1 MPQRINGSVYT
12 DQTLSGSLK
21 HYLLVG
27 ADFKNSFSDKS
38 PAAGSAAEEIVRV
51 ITQNATLV
59 IFNPFSIGIS
69 FALESNRANWNTSDL
84 EIAIRELGNT
94 VGYDNLNLSNI
105 RLNEVEYNFFGSEYV
120 YVVPDPNI
128 STLSVNNTYFITASS
143 TITLPDYTDSIIDI
157 GSLIRLFKYED
168 TEVTITTLGDQLIRD
183 TTQNTISTSY
193 TYNYNEEIVIVFD
206 GIQWAIY
213 RDDNETIDS
222 VIGLQDELDLK
233 QPLLE
238 KGQSNGYAPLNETGT
253 VPEIHLPSYVDD
265 ILEYTDREVF
275 PAIGETGK
283 IYVDLSTGRIYRWSG
298 SVYTEVSTRPPDTNE
313 VPEGTSNLYFTTQ
326 RARNSVSAGLGL
338 TYFTETGVFSL
349 NQYSEYIEIDQLQTT
364 ISLVYVSAC
373 TLNLTIPTT
382 GMYDI
387 YWNMEVSN
395 SHKYAGTSIR
405 VQLDNIHTFAD
416 STHVQENNNTE
427 AEFSSISG
435 FRRYNITEGSHFIDV
450 DFLAASN
457 TAKIRRIR
465 ILITQVS

>member
-51 ITQNATLV
+51 ITQNATIV

-168 TEVTITTLGDQLIRD
+168 TEVTITTFGDQLIRD
-183 TTQNTISTSY
+183 TTQNTTSTSY

-222 VIGLQDELDLK
+222 VIGLQDELDSK
-233 QPLLE
+233 QSLIE
-238 KGQSNGYAPLNETGT
+238 KGEPNGYTPLNEAGL
-253 VPEIHLPSYVDD
+253 VPSDYLPSFVDD
-265 ILEYTDREVF
+265 VLEYPMLTDF
-275 PAIGETGK
+275 PEFGETGK
-283 IYVDLSTGRIYRWSG
+283 IYVDISNGRIYRWSG
-298 SVYTEVSTRPPDTNE
+298 SVYIEVSSRPPSTNE
-313 VPEGTSNLYFTTQ
+313 VPEGTSNQYFTIP
-326 RARNSVSAGLGL
+326 RARASLSAGLDL
-338 TYFTETGVFSL
+338 SYDTATGIFSL
-349 NQYSEYIEIDQLQTT
+349 DQFSDYIELDPMQTT
-364 ISLVYVSAC
+364 ASVVYVTAC
-373 TLNLTIPTT
+373 TLNVAIPTT

-387 YWNMEVSN
+387 SWNMEVSN
-395 SHKYAGTSIR
+395 SHKFTGVHVR
-405 VQLDNIHTFAD
+405 VQLDDAITFSESIHVREND
-416 STHVQENNNTE
+416 STEEEYSN
-427 AEFSSISG
+427 ISG
-435 FRRYNITEGSHFIDV
+435 FRRYNLTSGSHFIDV
-450 DFLAASN
+450 DYRTNANLGQ
-457 TAKIRRIR
+457 IRRIR
-465 ILITQVS
+465 VLLTRVS